1 MDLKTAVIKEPA
13 IINKEIVL
21 NNKEQKT
28 VHDKRV
34 FIVHGHDCEM
44 KETIARFVEK
54 MGLEA
59 VILHEQANNGK
70 TIIEKFEENS
80 DVSFAIIL
88 MSPDDLG
95 KQKCAVDLNPRA
107 RQNVIFELGY
117 FMGKL
122 GRSKVCALVKD
133 SVEKPSDIAGVLY
146 IDFNNG
152 WKLELAKELKTS
164 GFEIDMNKVF

>member
-1 MDLKTAVIKEPA
+1 
-13 IINKEIVL
+13 
-21 NNKEQKT
+21 
-28 VHDKRV
+28 
-34 FIVHGHDCEM
+34 
-44 KETIARFVEK
+44 